1 MNLIKDYMSENS
13 MGICKATCQR
23 CDVNLTRIHLP
34 LEVFEHN
41 SNLSGPVILLK
52 RKRSLFTGK
61 VERIR
66 RDVGFIRRGVG

>member
-1 MNLIKDYMSENS
+1 MSPIEDHMSENF
-13 MGICKATCQR
+13 MGICKATCKR

-34 LEVFEHN
+34 LEVLEHN

-66 RDVGFIRRGVG
+66 RGVGFIRRGVV